1 MKALVQQWHKALTAR
16 QEQHTYRSLK
26 QYDTGIDFQS
36 NDYLGLSR
44 DPDFRQLL
52 LKEVKEQPDCLSGST
67 GSRLISGNSTI
78 AETTESFIAA
88 EHGVEAALFFPSGYK
103 ANLSLFSCISG
114 RDDTFLVDELI
125 HRSVHDGCHL
135 SRAKKWKFRHNDLN
149 HLEALLNK
157 ATGNVVVAIESLYS
171 VDGNFAPLIEI
182 IKLCSQYN
190 AGLIVDEAHAIGVF
204 GKGIVHQSGLQN
216 EVLATVVTYGKAMG
230 LEGAAILGSR
240 LLKDYLINY
249 AAPFIYSTA
258 PSALH
263 LLRIK
268 CAYQYLAAKP
278 QLPGLLNRNIA
289 YFRSFGIHKYAENGS
304 PVQLVQFKD
313 QAELL
318 KAHQE
323 LKERGIITY
332 PLFAPTVPRGQERLR
347 ICIHSFNTKE
357 DMNALCTI
365 IKKHA
370 YVP

>member
-1 MKALVQQWHKALTAR
+1 MKALIQQWHKALATR
-16 QEQHTYRSLK
+16 QEHHTYRSLK

-36 NDYLGLSR
+36 NDYLGLSG

-52 LKEVKEQPDCLSGST
+52 LNAVKEQPDCLSGST
-67 GSRLISGNSTI
+67 GSRLISGNSAI

-88 EHGVEAALFFPSGYK
+88 AHGVEAALFFSSGYK

-114 RDDTFLVDELI
+114 RADTIIVDELI

-135 SRAKKWKFRHNDLN
+135 SRAKKWKFRHNDLT

-171 VDGNFAPLIEI
+171 VDGNFAPLTEAVQ
-182 IKLCSQYN
+182 LCRQYN
-190 AGLIVDEAHAIGVF
+190 AGLIVDEAHTIGVF
-204 GKGIVHQSGLQN
+204 RKGIVHRCGLQN

-240 LLKDYLINY
+240 LLKNYLVNY

-258 PSALH
+258 PSDLH

-268 CAYQYLAAKP
+268 CAYQYLATKP
-278 QLPGLLNRNIA
+278 ELTELLSHNIA
-289 YFRSFGIHKYAENGS
+289 YFRSSGIHKYAENGS
-304 PVQLVQFKD
+304 PIQLVQFKD
-313 QAELL
+313 QAELIN
-318 KAHQE
+318 AHQE
-323 LKERGIITY
+323 LKDSGIITY
-332 PLFAPTVPRGQERLR
+332 PLFAPTVPQGQERLR

-357 DMNALCTI
+357 DINTLCTI

-370 YVP
+370 YVT